1 MESFAPTAFLQVGV
15 LILIIMEDTHGGVL
29 LWNLMRTNRVLIL
42 IIMEDTHGAVSIR
55 KRMGKKV
62 LILIIMEDTH
72 GGLPCAD
79 KAP

>member
-1 MESFAPTAFLQVGV
+1 MESFAPTAFLQVG
-15 LILIIMEDTHGGVL
+15 
-29 LWNLMRTNRVLIL
+29 VLIL

-72 GGLPCAD
+72 GD
-79 KAP
+79 H